1 MNVAES
7 AVGQGGRMR
16 LSRQVTNSIIRL
28 IAEKKLGPGDVLPTE
43 LQIAEQLQVSK
54 SSVREAIK
62 MLEALGVVE
71 IRRGLNTIIS
81 ENPQRGYLNVMMTH
95 LYLNSGTLE
104 ELRVFRR
111 TFEAAYTSLAL
122 EMADQKDLEAIGQAL
137 EQFRAA
143 LEAGRLTV
151 EDDIRFHSRI
161 LTATHN
167 SFLISLGNALNEL
180 FREAIGVSL
189 HTNPE
194 IALHDHEKIYQ
205 AIVDR
210 NPVAAVEAIGKS
222 ADQWAE
228 SLRIEPDG
236 IYQ

>member
-1 MNVAES
+1 
-7 AVGQGGRMR
+7 
-16 LSRQVTNSIIRL
+16 
-28 IAEKKLGPGDVLPTE
+28 
-43 LQIAEQLQVSK
+43 
-54 SSVREAIK
+54 
-62 MLEALGVVE
+62 
-71 IRRGLNTIIS
+71 
-81 ENPQRGYLNVMMTH
+81 MMTH

-210 NPVAAVEAIGKS
+210 NPTAAAEAIGKS